1 MIKLVP
7 KKEQEKTV
15 LIHRSQFRSEFN
27 KNYVPLKLQLKE
39 VSIGPT
45 NTKSHEWTRFHNAIS
60 HHS

>member
-15 LIHRSQFRSEFN
+15 LIHCSQFRREFN

-39 VSIGPT
+39 VSIGKQRA
-45 NTKSHEWTRFHNAIS
+45 NKY
-60 HHS
+60 